1 MAVHDWTRVDAGIFH
16 HFHLEWIGELSKAL
30 NRGLLPPD
38 HYALAEQIAAPWEPH
53 VLTLR
58 GPTNGLPPEK
68 NPPSG
73 VLLAKTPPKVQYRFK
88 TEIDRYAGKA
98 KSVVVRHTSGHQI
111 IAVIEIISPGNKSS
125 RLRLGAF
132 VIKAEELLRAG
143 IHLLIVD
150 LFPPGPRDP
159 MGIHRLLWDEF
170 VDNDYA
176 LTPDKPLTL
185 ASYTGGPCPEAFID
199 PTAVGAPLG
208 DMPLFLRPDV
218 YVTVPLE
225 STYQSAWEAVPEF
238 WRNVLTGAK
247 DAQ

>member
-1 MAVHDWTRVDAGIFH
+1 MLLRIGDPASSLCLGGTWGRYIEAVEKRQSRKVNIMPGHDWTRVDAGIFH

-38 HYALAEQIAAPWEPH
+38 HYALAEQIAAPWEPD

-68 NPPSG
+68 NPPAG

-132 VIKAEELLRAG
+132 IVKAEELLRAG

-150 LFPPGPRDP
+150 LFPPGPA
-159 MGIHRLLWDEF
+159 IH
-170 VDNDYA
+170 
-176 LTPDKPLTL
+176 K
-185 ASYTGGPCPEAFID
+185 
-199 PTAVGAPLG
+199 
-208 DMPLFLRPDV
+208 
-218 YVTVPLE
+218 E
-225 STYQSAWEAVPEF
+225 STNSSGTS
-238 WRNVLTGAK
+238 R
-247 DAQ
+247 